1 MHSATLSIPFMYTM
15 HPTLFLLADFRL
27 AVTVLLAVVP
37 VRFFFHN
44 PCTIPL
50 HVNQFVYSLYLRLTP
65 RNFLEGDLTLSTNN
79 AMLGRFLQDGSNN
92 LATRWFPP
100 QRFYDGNCLTLNYI
114 RDDPNQPTL
123 TSTSFMSQFM
133 TVASCA
139 NACANLYL
147 ALAGLEN
154 GNKCCECTSRRCL
167 PRRPL
172 IPWLFLF

>member
-1 MHSATLSIPFMYTM
+1 M

-44 PCTIPL
+44 PCMIQL

-100 QRFYDGNCLTLNYI
+100 QRFYDGQLT
-114 RDDPNQPTL
+114 D
-123 TSTSFMSQFM
+123 
-133 TVASCA
+133 A
-139 NACANLYL
+139 
-147 ALAGLEN
+147 
-154 GNKCCECTSRRCL
+154 
-167 PRRPL
+167 
-172 IPWLFLF
+172 